1 MRCENGM
8 RFGMINKRQMNV
20 NSPCPGFFGKEI
32 YNFVRKRDNI
42 EIDE

>member
-20 NSPCPGFFGKEI
+20 NSPCPGVFFGKEI
-32 YNFVRKRDNI
+32 YNFVRKER
-42 EIDE
+42 

>member
-20 NSPCPGFFGKEI
+20 NSPCPGYFSG
-32 YNFVRKRDNI
+32 RKFI
-42 EIDE
+42 IL